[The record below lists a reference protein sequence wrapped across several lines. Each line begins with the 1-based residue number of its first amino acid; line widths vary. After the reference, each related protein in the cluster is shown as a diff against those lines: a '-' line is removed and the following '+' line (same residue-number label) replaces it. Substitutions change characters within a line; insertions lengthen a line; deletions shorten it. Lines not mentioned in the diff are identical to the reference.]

1 MSYLTKLLLKKLR
14 TKFLREKREKILSEK
29 YFNIIKTLK
38 LKKNIKILDYGSGF
52 QPIIILNLIKKLK
65 KSGYNSKV
73 ICADFYKKK
82 HLTKLNK
89 KNNSIQFVN
98 LKELKKFNLKF
109 DIVIISDV
117 LHHINIENISYLKK
131 IFYTLSQRSN
141 YILLKDHFEYG
152 IISRNILRLMD
163 FIGNY
168 YNEVSIPKKYFTK
181 DKLNNLINQAGLKVI
196 KRIEDVKIYSYLFLF
211 FANPK
216 YQFIYILK

>member
-1 MSYLTKLLLKKLR
+1 MSYLIKSFLKRLR
-14 TKFLREKREKILSEK
+14 KKVLKTQREKVLSEK
-29 YFNIIKTLK
+29 YFNIIKGLK
-38 LKKNIKILDYGSGF
+38 FKKNIKILDYGSGF
-52 QPIIILNLIKKLK
+52 EPHIIFNLSKRLK
-65 KSGYNSKV
+65 KSSYNSKI
-73 ICADFYKKK
+73 ICADYYEKK
-82 HLTKLNK
+82 HLINLNK
-89 KNNSIQFVN
+89 KNNSIQFIN

-117 LHHINIENISYLKK
+117 LHHIDIENFKYIKKILKK
-131 IFYTLSQRSN
+131 LNRNSN

-168 YNEVSIPKKYFTK
+168 YNDVSIPKKYFTK
-181 DKLNNLINQAGLKVI
+181 EKLNKLINQVGLKVI
-196 KRIEDVKIYSYLFLF
+196 KRVENVKIYSDFFLF